1 MKCIVNLNLSEYLLL
16 FQILGVY
23 LGVIKSLNI
32 ISIKISNASKEAIV
46 NFVIGGDGN
55 LWRSRTGNQLVTLFL
70 TLGFRDDVYDSA
82 NGGLPKL
89 GNSDLNTSKSNY
101 VKNYI
106 HNITEK

>member
-32 ISIKISNASKEAIV
+32 ISMKISNASKEAIV
-46 NFVIGGDGN
+46 NFVIEDGN
-55 LWRSRTGNQLVTLFL
+55 LWRSRTGSQLVTLFQ

-82 NGGLPKL
+82 MVGY
-89 GNSDLNTSKSNY
+89 LN
-101 VKNYI
+101 
-106 HNITEK
+106 